1 MIGLG
6 CMGMSFVSGLSDRAE
21 SIATIHAALGDGI
34 TLLDTGDFYGNGH
47 NELLIA
53 EALRGRSRE
62 SVQLSVKF
70 GALRAP
76 AGQWSG
82 GYDARP
88 VAVRNFLA
96 YSLVRLGTEYID
108 IYRPAR
114 LDPNVPIEETVGAIA
129 ELIEAGYVRQIGL
142 SEVSAATI
150 RRAAAVH
157 PIVDVQLEYSLF
169 TRGIEDSILPACR
182 ELGIGITAYGVLAR
196 GIFGGE
202 LSRAREARLAMPR
215 FQGENLEHNLAL
227 ANALGV
233 VAKAKGITLGQ
244 AAIAWVLYQG
254 DDIVP
259 LIGSRKR
266 AQLADAL
273 GALDVPLDAADLAAI
288 EAAVPRGSVAGD
300 RYATHQMRELDSER
314 V

>member
-1 MIGLG
+1 M
-6 CMGMSFVSGLSDRAE
+6 
-21 SIATIHAALGDGI
+21 
-34 TLLDTGDFYGNGH
+34 
-47 NELLIA
+47 
-53 EALRGRSRE
+53 
-62 SVQLSVKF
+62 KF

-76 AGQWSG
+76 AGQWGG

-88 VAVRNFLA
+88 AAVRNFLA

-129 ELIEAGYVRQIGL
+129 EMVQAGYVRQIGL

-157 PIVDVQLEYSLF
+157 PIVDVQMEYSLF
-169 TRGIEDSILPACR
+169 TRTIEDGILPACR

-202 LSRAREARLAMPR
+202 LSRARDARMAMPR
-215 FQGENLEHNLAL
+215 FQGENLERNLAL
-227 ANALGV
+227 ANALRT
-233 VAKAKGITLGQ
+233 VAGAKGITLGQ
-244 AAIAWVLYQG
+244 AAIAWVLHQG
-254 DDIVP
+254 DDIMP

-273 GALDVPLDAADLAAI
+273 GALDVRLNAADLAAI
-288 EAAVPRGSVAGD
+288 EAAVPKGAVAGD
-300 RYATHQMRELDSER
+300 RYHEHQMRELDSER